1 MLVMGT
7 LYFTATAQCGKH
19 LVLKSSKTERLDK
32 DGNVVDSRSEDVT
45 VDITATSITIV
56 PGDDHTMEGEIKS
69 NTCDWKVPFKE
80 GKSEIKALINDR
92 GEMMNMTII
101 IEGKE
106 GKLSMLA
113 IFDKDGERRIRI
125 WLDSF
130 EEKK

>member
-1 MLVMGT
+1 
-7 LYFTATAQCGKH
+7 
-19 LVLKSSKTERLDK
+19 
-32 DGNVVDSRSEDVT
+32 
-45 VDITATSITIV
+45 
-56 PGDDHTMEGEIKS
+56 
-69 NTCDWKVPFKE
+69 
-80 GKSEIKALINDR
+80 
-92 GEMMNMTII
+92 MMNMTII